1 MTSTKYIGMDV
12 HKESISIAVRN
23 DAGKIVME
31 CVIETKAS
39 TILQFIDGLRG
50 DVHVTF
56 EEGTWAAWLHDL
68 LKPHVTKLVV
78 CDPRRNALL
87 QEGNQ
92 NDRVDARKLAELLH
106 NNQLRSVY
114 HGDHGL
120 RTLKELVRSYLTI
133 TQDLS
138 RVMTRVKAIYRSWA
152 IPCTGKQVYAP
163 RHRAEWLAKI
173 NEPGVRRRAEFYYQ
187 QLDALR
193 CLRQEVRRDLLAES
207 KKHPAWKRLC
217 GIPSIGPIRAAMLLG
232 ILQTPHRFR
241 TKRQLWTYSGVG
253 IETSSSADHH
263 VVKGQLERKKK
274 QVEIRGLNR
283 NHNHDLKNLFK
294 GAAIVAATK
303 PGPFAE
309 FYAELVGQGHAA
321 GNGAADPGEEDC
333 HDRVDRV
340 EERSVLR
347 RPTSETTNSL
357 SVSERV
363 RSISGIFSG
372 GGRRVLETLWFE
384 SESQLIS

>member
-31 CVIETKAS
+31 SVIETKAS

-50 DVHVTF
+50 NVHVTF

-68 LKPHVTKLVV
+68 LKPHVAKLVV

-92 NDRVDARKLAELLH
+92 NDRVDARKLAELLQ
-106 NNQLRSVY
+106 NNQLRAVY

-133 TQDLS
+133 TQDLT
-138 RVMTRVKAIYRSWA
+138 RVMSRVKAIYRSWA

-173 NEPGVRRRAEFYYQ
+173 NEPGVHRRAEFYYQ

-193 CLRQEVRRDLLAES
+193 CRAPGSAARSAGGEQEAPSLETTLRNPLDRSDPCR
-207 KKHPAWKRLC
+207 
-217 GIPSIGPIRAAMLLG
+217 
-232 ILQTPHRFR
+232 
-241 TKRQLWTYSGVG
+241 GVTG
-253 IETSSSADHH
+253 HSADSAP
-263 VVKGQLERKKK
+263 VPYEAAAV
-274 QVEIRGLNR
+274 
-283 NHNHDLKNLFK
+283 DL
-294 GAAIVAATK
+294 
-303 PGPFAE
+303 
-309 FYAELVGQGHAA
+309 
-321 GNGAADPGEEDC
+321 
-333 HDRVDRV
+333 
-340 EERSVLR
+340 
-347 RPTSETTNSL
+347 
-357 SVSERV
+357 
-363 RSISGIFSG
+363 
-372 GGRRVLETLWFE
+372 
-384 SESQLIS
+384 

>member
-1 MTSTKYIGMDV
+1 M
-12 HKESISIAVRN
+12 R
-23 DAGKIVME
+23 
-31 CVIETKAS
+31 C
-39 TILQFIDGLRG
+39 
-50 DVHVTF
+50 
-56 EEGTWAAWLHDL
+56 
-68 LKPHVTKLVV
+68 
-78 CDPRRNALL
+78 
-87 QEGNQ
+87 
-92 NDRVDARKLAELLH
+92 DARKLAELLH

-152 IPCTGKQVYAP
+152 IACTGKQVYAP
-163 RHRAEWLAKI
+163 RHRAAWLAKI
-173 NEPGVRRRAEFYYQ
+173 SEPGVRRRAEFYYQ

-217 GIPSIGPIRAAMLLG
+217 GIPSIGPIRAAVLLG

-241 TKRQLWTYSGVG
+241 GKRQLWTYGGVG
-253 IETSSSADHH
+253 IETSSSADHQ

-274 QVEIRGLNR
+274 HVEIRGLNR
-283 NHNHDLKNLFK
+283 NYNHDLKNLFK

-309 FYAELVGQGHAA
+309 FYAGLLAKGLRPEMARLTLARKIA
-321 GNGAADPGEEDC
+321 TI
-333 HDRVDRV
+333 
-340 EERSVLR
+340 VLIVWKR
-347 RPTSETTNSL
+347 G
-357 SVSERV
+357 VS
-363 RSISGIFSG
+363 FDAQH
-372 GGRRVLETLWFE
+372 LKPQTA
-384 SESQLIS
+384 